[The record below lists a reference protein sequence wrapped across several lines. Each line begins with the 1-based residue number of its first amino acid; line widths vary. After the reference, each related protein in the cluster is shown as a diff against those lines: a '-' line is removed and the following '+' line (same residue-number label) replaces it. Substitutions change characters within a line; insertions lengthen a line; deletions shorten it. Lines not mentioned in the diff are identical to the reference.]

1 MVCYH
6 LLADETAD
14 VILASLARG
23 KQDMMEA
30 FLQKER
36 GRGMFFDMF
45 ISGPVE

>member
-1 MVCYH
+1 M
-6 LLADETAD
+6 LADETAD